1 MSPLGRPIR
10 DLSGFPRHELRTSRP
25 LYRIHRWDL
34 GPWWFSS
41 DGSGRF
47 DLRPPDGTCYTAE
60 DDLGAFIEVFRD
72 VPFVAESDVQ
82 ATRVSTLHVPREVA
96 LADCTHGRARAF
108 GVSAAIHSTEQY
120 ERTQEWASA
129 FRSPGFGGI
138 RYLVGHDPRQRLVGV
153 ALFGEAGQR
162 DWPAETAPIGPEL
175 PRTAHSRFGIIVLP
189 APR

>member
-1 MSPLGRPIR
+1 M
-10 DLSGFPRHELRTSRP
+10 
-25 LYRIHRWDL
+25 
-34 GPWWFSS
+34 
-41 DGSGRF
+41 GRF

-82 ATRVSTLHVPREVA
+82 AARASTLHVPRDVA

-108 GVSAAIHSTEQY
+108 GVTAAIHSTEPY
-120 ERTQEWASA
+120 ERTREWAGA
-129 FRSPGFGGI
+129 FRSAGFGGI

-153 ALFGEAGQR
+153 ALFGEAGLHER
-162 DWPAETAPIGPEL
+162 PAETAPIGPEL
-175 PRTAHSRFGIIVLP
+175 LRAAHSRFGIIVLP